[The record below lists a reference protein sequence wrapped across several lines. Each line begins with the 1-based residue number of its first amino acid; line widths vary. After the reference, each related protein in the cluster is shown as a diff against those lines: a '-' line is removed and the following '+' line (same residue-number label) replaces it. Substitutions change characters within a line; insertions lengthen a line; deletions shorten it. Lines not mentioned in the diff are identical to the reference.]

1 MSGNPHPPDVIV
13 SGKKTGDRTCVVL
26 SADTLKPHHKIVG
39 FVRVRRCLG
48 LTHAATEHSY
58 KHAVIL
64 CLEHRI
70 DLVVREVAVFRLG
83 REIDECVGEMS
94 SIILENAEATSVA
107 DPHILFRIK
116 GYGVD
121 YVIQ

>member
-1 MSGNPHPPDVIV
+1 MNPCPEIPIHQMSSSPERKLVTELV
-13 SGKKTGDRTCVVL
+13 LYSRRTL
-26 SADTLKPHHKIVG
+26 SEPHHKIVG

-70 DLVVREVAVFRLG
+70 DLVVRAHALSPLPF
-83 REIDECVGEMS
+83 
-94 SIILENAEATSVA
+94 TY
-107 DPHILFRIK
+107 P
-116 GYGVD
+116 
-121 YVIQ
+121 